1 MSATYYDLASM
12 AEASYA
18 LFDANK
24 INDET
29 VQKTL
34 KDTDL
39 NGSFSAKQAADFVSK
54 WRVTAHTP
62 NTDNGYSS
70 TVFKKKPEFES
81 DIEYV
86 LAFRGTEGFF
96 SDDLWQ
102 TDGGDIVA
110 DGLAIWQIVDMY
122 NDVQRLRAASG
133 TTYSTAT
140 LEFDVLATDRLSNAA
155 HNPVL
160 YEQVKAELLARTD
173 LIFDGM
179 AVYNVVLSDVTATED
194 GALKDAASIK
204 VTGHSL
210 GGHLASAASR
220 LFPGLVQDVLTINGA
235 GFSPATEGF
244 KHANV
249 RNLFA
254 LLGGAAQFDEG
265 KIQNLYGERG
275 YEVVTQDSPFGL
287 LAQPGKHEGIYIE
300 ALFGHTLGHGKGQM
314 TDALAVYDLF
324 IKADSRLQAANVETV
339 MAALNPIFEAASS
352 DTDATFETLLNA
364 LGHLFVEAYAPIA
377 GTDPL
382 REDFYSRVQQIAG
395 KLDDGSLQVQSLV
408 GKTSEELVTQ
418 AQTDIAARYALV
430 HLNPFAV
437 LEDLVAA

>member
-1 MSATYYDLASM
+1 MSRYYDFSSI
-12 AEASYA
+12 AEASYVDFSKVNITNTDAIKGA
-18 LFDANK
+18 LQPPAK
-24 INDET
+24 LE
-29 VQKTL
+29 
-34 KDTDL
+34 
-39 NGSFSAKQAADFVSK
+39 GEFSAKQAADFVSK
-54 WRVTAHTP
+54 WSVKAHTP

-194 GALKDAASIK
+194 GALKDAASMK

-210 GGHLASAASR
+210 GGHL
-220 LFPGLVQDVLTINGA
+220 
-235 GFSPATEGF
+235 
-244 KHANV
+244 
-249 RNLFA
+249 
-254 LLGGAAQFDEG
+254 
-265 KIQNLYGERG
+265 
-275 YEVVTQDSPFGL
+275 
-287 LAQPGKHEGIYIE
+287 
-300 ALFGHTLGHGKGQM
+300 
-314 TDALAVYDLF
+314 
-324 IKADSRLQAANVETV
+324 
-339 MAALNPIFEAASS
+339 
-352 DTDATFETLLNA
+352 
-364 LGHLFVEAYAPIA
+364 
-377 GTDPL
+377 
-382 REDFYSRVQQIAG
+382 
-395 KLDDGSLQVQSLV
+395 
-408 GKTSEELVTQ
+408 
-418 AQTDIAARYALV
+418 
-430 HLNPFAV
+430 
-437 LEDLVAA
+437 